1 VSRLKQ
7 RIATAFA
14 ACLVVVIVVTFTV
27 TACGEAARKDASTS
41 GQTVDRSPAEVIAMP
56 NRFRNIATKCDGHG
70 HRVYSNSTGN
80 SGGASQIFV
89 IEDPTCPGGKR

>member
-1 VSRLKQ
+1 MKL
-7 RIATAFA
+7 RI
-14 ACLVVVIVVTFTV
+14 VIVVAGLWLLVVGVTFAV
-27 TACGEAARKDASTS
+27 TACGEAARKDATTS